1 MLKSFMSI
9 NLGGSYLSVTG
20 SSKQVTDLSHVYAIL
35 AVMGVLKLWE
45 KPVGL
50 QAHEMYNCGDP
61 EGSAMT
67 FITNFGSIIFRGPFK
82 KNG

>member
-1 MLKSFMSI
+1 
-9 NLGGSYLSVTG
+9 
-20 SSKQVTDLSHVYAIL
+20 
-35 AVMGVLKLWE
+35 MGE
-45 KPVGL
+45 THGL

-82 KNG
+82 KMARGVI

>member
-9 NLGGSYLSVTG
+9 NSGGSQLAVTG
-20 SSKQVTDLSHVYAIL
+20 SSKQVTGLSHVYAIL

-45 KPVGL
+45 EPARL
-50 QAHEMYNCGDP
+50 QAPEMYHCGDP

-67 FITNFGSIIFRGPFK
+67 FIANSESIIFRGPF
-82 KNG
+82 

>member
-9 NLGGSYLSVTG
+9 NWGGSQLAVTG

-35 AVMGVLKLWE
+35 AVMGVLMLWE
-45 KPVGL
+45 KPAGL
-50 QAHEMYNCGDP
+50 QAYGMYNCGDP

-67 FITNFGSIIFRGPFK
+67 FIANSESIIFRGPF
-82 KNG
+82 